1 MDKLMHKSLKHLT
14 RISNKINNATHK
26 SYFKEIYQKNKKIQ
40 SSNGSITP
48 HHQNGLPKNKVNCL
62 RC

>member
-26 SYFKEIYQKNKKIQ
+26 SYFKEIYQKNKKIKN
-40 SSNGSITP
+40 SNGSIIT
-48 HHQNGLPKNKVNCL
+48 HQNGLSKNKISCL